1 MSEQVDVNRGLIHV
15 MFPAIMGSVV
25 AMAVTFADFD
35 FGNPVQTSLLV
46 GIALSPLLGL
56 ATKQERLLDHMFGFA
71 LLNGIFAL
79 MWFSPNAGFFCG
91 GYLTMMIWVWMSLN
105 WWKYELPSFRFGVWH
120 AVGMEIGAF
129 GGAIIASGLV

>member
-1 MSEQVDVNRGLIHV
+1 VSEQVDVNRGLIHV
-15 MFPAIMGSVV
+15 MFPSIMGSLI
-25 AMAVTFADFD
+25 AIAVTFAGIDFD
-35 FGNPVQTSLLV
+35 NPVQISLLI
-46 GIALSPLLGL
+46 GIAIAPVIGWFS
-56 ATKQERLLDHMFGFA
+56 KQEKLLDHFFGFA

-105 WWKYELPSFRFGVWH
+105 WWKYELPSFRYGIWH
-120 AVGMEIGAF
+120 SVGLEIGAF